1 MHHPPA
7 APFRSVL
14 IVEADRLYSTILAQ
28 SARRAFRTPE
38 VVLAHSVDRAASQLA
53 TQAVDVVIAGLGAS
67 LEGDVFELLAQARA
81 LTPRPARILVVIT
94 SLQPRV
100 LTMLR
105 TLEIDAVLDSCA
117 EPPKQLVTAL
127 TSIVRGQRYWS
138 PSILQELQHG
148 GEANALFHVLSAFEQ
163 LVLSIIGDGCDDAA
177 AAHLIGVSPAT
188 IATVR
193 RDLHRKLH
201 VQHRGE
207 LVRIAA
213 QNGFVRFTS
222 TGVVRPG
229 FAALLSAYH
238 ARRLRRLPA
247 PTRLADREIAR
258 PAA

>member
-1 MHHPPA
+1 MHHPPT

-28 SARRAFRTPE
+28 SARRAFRNPE
-38 VVLAHSVDRAASQLA
+38 IVLAPSVDQATSHLAAHP
-53 TQAVDVVIAGLGAS
+53 VDTLITGLGSS

-81 LTPRPARILVVIT
+81 LTPRPARTLVVT
-94 SLQPRV
+94 TTRQPRI
-100 LTMLR
+100 LTILR
-105 TLEIDAVLDSCA
+105 TLEIDAVLDSCT
-117 EPPKQLVTAL
+117 EPPKQLVNAL

-148 GEANALFHVLSAFEQ
+148 GETSALFHVLSAFEQ

-177 AAHLIGVSPAT
+177 AALLVGVSPAT

-213 QNGFVRFTS
+213 QNGFVRFTP

-238 ARRLRRLPA
+238 ARRMRRLA
-247 PTRLADREIAR
+247 VPTRLTDREVAR